1 MRRLFVAGMVVV
13 SAQAFVVAP
22 PFSSTLPRRS
32 RGVTSFDVG
41 NLKRLGPKVSLVDL
55 GLTVSIHVH
64 IIRFET

>member
-1 MRRLFVAGMVVV
+1 MGRLFVADMLVV

-32 RGVTSFDVG
+32 RGVTSLDVG
-41 NLKRLGPKVSLVDL
+41 NLKRPKVSLVDL

-64 IIRFET
+64 IIHFET